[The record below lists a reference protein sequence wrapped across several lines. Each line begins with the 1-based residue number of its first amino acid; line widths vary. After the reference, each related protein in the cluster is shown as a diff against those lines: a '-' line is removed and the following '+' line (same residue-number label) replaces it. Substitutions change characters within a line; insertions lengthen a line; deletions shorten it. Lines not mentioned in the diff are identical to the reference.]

1 MLILFLHD
9 FIFRTMNDP
18 PVKVRNLVKKYGDFV
33 AVDGISFEIGEGKV
47 FSLLGPNGAGKTTTV
62 EILEGLRERTSGEV
76 TVLGIDPENSK
87 QLYKKIGILPQD
99 FTFVP
104 NSTPREAIEFYSRLF
119 QRTVNP
125 LDLLETVELEDRAN
139 VPFMKLSGGQK
150 QKLGLALSLIND
162 PEVIFLDEPTAGLD
176 PKSRRNIWNIIN
188 NLKRDNRSI
197 LLTSHY
203 LEEAELLA
211 DDVAIM
217 NRGQIV
223 DRGSPKELIQRHRGK
238 DLLYI
243 KGGKYLEEALKKL
256 NLTNRNEDGYFI
268 ISLNDPKEAV
278 EILTKINEMGI
289 PFDDFVIRRENLE
302 DVFLKVTEEI
312 T

>member
-1 MLILFLHD
+1 MVILFLYD
-9 FIFRTMNDP
+9 FILETMNDV
-18 PVKVRNLVKKYGDFV
+18 PVQVKNLVKKYGDFV
-33 AVDGISFEIGEGKV
+33 AVNGISFEIGKGKV

-76 TVLGIDPENSK
+76 TVLGIDPENSRE
-87 QLYKKIGILPQD
+87 LYKKIGILPQD

-104 NSTPREAIEFYSRLF
+104 NSTPKEAIEFYSRLF
-119 QRTVNP
+119 QRNVNP
-125 LDLLETVELEDRAN
+125 FDLLETVELKDRVN
-139 VPFMKLSGGQK
+139 TPFMKLSGGQK

-256 NLTNRNEDGYFI
+256 ELTVRDEDGYFI

-312 T
+312 V